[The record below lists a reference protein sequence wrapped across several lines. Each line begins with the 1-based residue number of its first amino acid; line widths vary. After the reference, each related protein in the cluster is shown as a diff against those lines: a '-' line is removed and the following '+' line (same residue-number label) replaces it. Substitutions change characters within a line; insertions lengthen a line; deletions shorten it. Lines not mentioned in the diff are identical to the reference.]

1 MVSLFRFCQNIHVC
15 LYEVHSEHV
24 LIQKVSPGGAWEGG
38 GVKSFD
44 VFFLFLISFFFYSF
58 RLI

>member
-38 GVKSFD
+38 CPKV
-44 VFFLFLISFFFYSF
+44 
-58 RLI
+58 